1 MKILLIAQNY
11 PPHIGGVETVLGTL
25 APRMVADGHRVT
37 VVTTD
42 RDPAYPESEEREGV
56 SIHRTMAY
64 AALLARDLDG
74 IGRETDRLAAIKRAF
89 APDLVHV
96 HVSDPGL
103 FVHLRTLKAHA
114 CPTVLTIHV
123 RLPEKTLGERSTLFQ
138 GFAEASAITA
148 VSHAIQLEIETIA
161 PSIATKVSTLYFGL
175 QEAPLA
181 PADLNFDRP
190 TILCVGRLVAE
201 KGFDVAIEAFAR
213 LREQYPGIHLEIA
226 GDGPERTNLEAQ
238 ATSLS
243 VSDGVEF
250 LGWVDPQKVPA
261 LMNTATIVVVPS
273 RWREALGLVAI
284 QAAQMGR
291 PVVAS
296 RQSGLVE
303 AVIDGETGILVP
315 KDRPDILAES
325 VADLLMNP
333 ERTRT
338 MGRRARADALE
349 RFCFDRFVSEQYDLY
364 RRILTTPG

>member
-1 MKILLIAQNY
+1 
-11 PPHIGGVETVLGTL
+11 
-25 APRMVADGHRVT
+25 
-37 VVTTD
+37 
-42 RDPAYPESEEREGV
+42 
-56 SIHRTMAY
+56 
-64 AALLARDLDG
+64 
-74 IGRETDRLAAIKRAF
+74 
-89 APDLVHV
+89 
-96 HVSDPGL
+96 
-103 FVHLRTLKAHA
+103 
-114 CPTVLTIHV
+114 LTIHV

-138 GFAEASAITA
+138 GFAEASSITA
-148 VSHAIQLEIETIA
+148 VSHAIQLEIEKVA
-161 PSIATKVSTLYFGL
+161 PSMATKVSTLYFGL

-181 PADLNFDRP
+181 PADLNFDGP

-213 LREQYPGIHLEIA
+213 LREQYPGIRLEIA